1 LIIENNCTLH
11 SSQETDVAKGNDG
24 AKNFITI
31 LLQDE
36 KVEVITSLTNK
47 FPMFD
52 RKTAAANEDQSVWQ
66 LWSLSTPSIS

>member
-1 LIIENNCTLH
+1 LIIENICTLH
-11 SSQETDVAKGNDG
+11 SSQEKDVAKGNDG

-47 FPMFD
+47 FPVFD